1 MSTKRVLLVVLVASG
16 VMLAVGIG
24 PRLLGAGVAHTSQA
38 ATAQWTFQGR
48 VYEGDVGDESH
59 PLQGVTVAVYGANNP
74 YPDPGTFIASTTTNS
89 DGWYGLEAP
98 DGYEFYHIRET
109 DPAGYT
115 SAGATTVD
123 GTVRTS
129 NWIEYVIP
137 LGGKTLTGN
146 KFWDSP
152 ATTFFED
159 DFEDGMADGW
169 ELEEGW
175 GITEEAGQG
184 YVLSG
189 SGHHWAVPVV
199 DGWVDHELTTRIKL
213 IAGTVHINFRLSQEM
228 VTDTE
233 WEMRRYYLGLKENR
247 LYVKKQMGSEF
258 FDLYAGDIPFSLGDW
273 HTVKVR
279 VEGASIQVYVDEVLT
294 ASLTDVIVLM
304 DTENPLLFGRFAFE
318 TLDLS
323 QVYVDNIQA
332 TGPSPGTSP
341 PGYIWTRTGGP
352 SGGLGYDIR
361 IRPGNKNI
369 MFVTDNPSG
378 VNKSY
383 DGGATWVQRNISI
396 TTRTG
401 SSMDRIP
408 IFSLTIDPSH
418 PDIVWTGTQNKKGI
432 YRSTDGGET
441 WEKRDNGVTEGD
453 EISFRNFGIHPTNS
467 NIVFAGAEIRTT
479 SEGQE
484 FNQTKGKI
492 YKTTDGGQNWYSV
505 WSGDNQADNLVR
517 FILFDYTNPQIMYAS
532 TGIFDR
538 EAWSDQGYPREGV
551 GILKSTDGGE
561 NWSPINTGIPAE
573 NGNRFLGFLE
583 MHPTN
588 PQILFAA
595 SGNNTWGNGGVFRTT
610 DGGLNWAKVLSD
622 DIFTMVTFSPS
633 NPDVVYA
640 GSAAKIYRSDD
651 GGDTW
656 DWFWKEAEHC
666 WGPLGVRGGVPI
678 GAVVDPDDPMTIFIN
693 NYQGGNFKSTNG
705 GQTWVDA
712 SKGYTGAELTDI
724 ATNANSPATV
734 YAIGRSGP
742 FRSTNGG
749 ERWAGLAYSPAAFP
763 EWYAVAVNPTNPNE
777 ILISDELGGV
787 ILKSTDSGRNWN
799 KVFDFDHSGC
809 TQGPKWCSDGFRAIA
824 YAPSNPSIVYA
835 GMSAARRTIGG
846 PPWPARPSYGMY
858 KSTNGGEKDTWVEI
872 NTGLPTSL
880 INILTVA
887 VHPTDPNTVYVGT
900 WKDGVYKT
908 TNGGQSWVAKSN
920 GLASADVRSLAIDS
934 SNPQVVYAGLGEG
947 KGIFKSTNGG
957 DQWGAINAGLNL
969 ECPSYLLPIGG
980 GVQGVSL
987 EKLPD
992 TPLDASYS
1000 SVPWT
1005 SIWDIV
1011 IDPTDSQT
1019 IYAADYHAGVY
1030 LSTDG
1035 GGSWAPINEGLTIKA
1050 VTALDISSD
1059 GEVVYAATW
1068 GGGVFRLGEVEIHS
1082 VYLPVIVRG
1091 YP

>member
-1 MSTKRVLLVVLVASG
+1 MSAKRALLVVLVASG

-24 PRLLGAGVAHTSQA
+24 PWLLGAGVAHTSQA
-38 ATAQWTFQGR
+38 AAAQWTFQGR
-48 VYEGDVGDESH
+48 VYEGDVGDESQ
-59 PLQGVTVAVYGANNP
+59 PLQGVTVSVYGANNP
-74 YPDPGTFIASTTTNS
+74 YPDPGEFIASTTTNS

-115 SAGATTVD
+115 SVGARTVD

-137 LGGKTLTGN
+137 LEGKMLTGN
-146 KFWDSP
+146 RFWDSP

-159 DFEDGMADGW
+159 DFEDGVADGW

-175 GITEEAGQG
+175 GLVEEAGQG

-213 IAGTVHINFRLSQEM
+213 IAGTVHVNFRLSQEM
-228 VTDTE
+228 VTDTD

-258 FDLYAGDIPFSLGDW
+258 FDLYAEDISFSLGDW

-279 VEGASIQVYVDEVLT
+279 VEGTSIEIYVDGVMA
-294 ASLTDVIVLM
+294 ASLTDVVVLA

-323 QVYVDNIQA
+323 QVHVDNVQV

-341 PGYIWTRTGGP
+341 PGYVWTRTGGP

-418 PDIVWTGTQNKKGI
+418 PDIVWVGTQNKKGI
-432 YRSTDGGET
+432 YRSTDSGET
-441 WEKRDNGVTEGD
+441 WEKRDNGVTEGN

-467 NIVFAGAEIRTT
+467 SIVFAGAEIRTG
-479 SEGQE
+479 SMGQV
-484 FNQTKGKI
+484 FDRTKGKI

-538 EAWSDQGYPREGV
+538 EAWSDQWYPREGV

-583 MHPTN
+583 MHPSN

-595 SGNNTWGNGGVFRTT
+595 SGNNVWGNGGVFRTT
-610 DGGLNWAKVLSD
+610 DGGLNWTKVLSD
-622 DIFTMVTFSPS
+622 DIFTMVTFSLS

-640 GSAAKIYRSDD
+640 GSAAAIYRSDD

-656 DWFWKEAEHC
+656 QKFWKQAEYC
-666 WGPLGVRGGVPI
+666 WGPPGVRGGFPI

-693 NYQGGNFKSTNG
+693 NYQGGNFKSTDG

-712 SKGYTGAELTDI
+712 SKGYTGAELSDI
-724 ATNANSPATV
+724 ATNANSPVTV

-742 FRSTNGG
+742 FRSLSGG

-763 EWYAVAVNPTNPNE
+763 DWYAVAVNPTNPNE

-787 ILKSTDSGRNWN
+787 ILKSTDSGSTWS

-858 KSTNGGEKDTWVEI
+858 KSTSGGEKDTWVEI
-872 NTGLPTSL
+872 NSGLPTSL
-880 INILTVA
+880 INILTIA
-887 VHPTDPNTVYVGT
+887 VHPTDPNTVYIGT

-920 GLASADVRSLAIDS
+920 GLTSADVRSLAIDP

-947 KGIFKSTNGG
+947 RGIFKSTNGG
-957 DQWGAINAGLNL
+957 DQWGAVNTGLNI

-987 EKLPD
+987 ERLPD
-992 TPLDASYS
+992 TPLDVSYS

-1019 IYAADYHAGVY
+1019 VYAADHHAGVY

-1035 GGSWAPINEGLTIKA
+1035 GGNWAPINEGLTMKA

-1068 GGGVFRLGEVEIHS
+1068 GGGVFRLGEITLYP
-1082 VYLPVIVRG
+1082 VYLPVIMKG